1 MEQQALPT
9 LGKVILSWLHLSAAV
24 VWLGAVF
31 SGGVVARRAARRER
45 QTVRDR
51 IVASFYGAFS
61 PFAWGALGVLVLTG
75 IVRAQSH
82 LPGGAKDL
90 ILTDWGNLLLLKLV
104 VATLLMAAGAYT
116 TYGLVPRLDSS
127 RYLKESTHKGASPAA
142 LRQQLERRLVWT
154 SRVAIFLALLLLFIV
169 TLL

>member
-9 LGKVILSWLHLSAAV
+9 LGKVIIGWLHHAAAV
-24 VWLGAVF
+24 VWLGAIF
-31 SGGVVARRAARRER
+31 SGGVVAHKAAKRER

-61 PFAWGALGVLVLTG
+61 PLAWGSLGVLILTG
-75 IVRAQSH
+75 IVRARSH

-90 ILTDWGNLLLLKLV
+90 ILTDWGNLLLLKLIV
-104 VATLLMAAGAYT
+104 AAILVATGAYI
-116 TYGLVPRLDSS
+116 TYGLVPRLDPS
-127 RYLKESTHKGASPAA
+127 RNQQGVAPKGTTQAA
-142 LRQQLERRLVWT
+142 LRQQLERRLTWT
-154 SRVAIFLALLLLFIV
+154 SRVTIFLALVLLFIV